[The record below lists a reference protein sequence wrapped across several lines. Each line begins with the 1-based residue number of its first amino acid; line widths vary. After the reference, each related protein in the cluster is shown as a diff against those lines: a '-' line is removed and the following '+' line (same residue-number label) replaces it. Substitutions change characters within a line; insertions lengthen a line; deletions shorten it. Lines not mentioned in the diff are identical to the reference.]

1 MIIGCSVP
9 NMAAP
14 SLVDPFG
21 PDVTVVLDVR
31 GHFPPGAMRQMRQ
44 EAGQILSPSG
54 IRLEWRTLSEASA
67 GTFKDLVVLTFHGSC
82 ALDAAPA
89 FLSEPGAYAFTRSAD
104 GEVQPFGEVDCDR
117 VVNSVKSAS
126 TGEDR
131 SNPDLLMGRALGRVV
146 AHELVHMLTRSADHG
161 REGVQKA
168 ALSGRQLISASL
180 PLSALDI
187 DRLKERYMSRVSR
200 GSDTPAESET
210 R

>member
-1 MIIGCSVP
+1 MRPVYACVCMIIGCSVP

-89 FLSEPGAYAFTRSAD
+89 FQSEPGAYAFTRSAD
-104 GEVQPFGEVDCDR
+104 GEGF
-117 VVNSVKSAS
+117 S
-126 TGEDR
+126 
-131 SNPDLLMGRALGRVV
+131 
-146 AHELVHMLTRSADHG
+146 RSARWIATG
-161 REGVQKA
+161 W
-168 ALSGRQLISASL
+168 
-180 PLSALDI
+180 
-187 DRLKERYMSRVSR
+187 
-200 GSDTPAESET
+200 
-210 R
+210 